1 MLRGS
6 CLCGAVTWAVE
17 GELKLAHACHCNM
30 CQKFHGTAY
39 GAYASVSE
47 DGFRWTSATDLI
59 QKYRSSETGTRT
71 FCSRCGSTVPTH
83 YEQMKSF
90 GVALGSLEGSGFDPG
105 PLPHIFADSNPV
117 WHEITDAAPRFATWP
132 PGFDYPVLPTPDR
145 RSKSPDRIAGS
156 CLCGEIAYEATPP
169 LAGMRHCHCSRCRK
183 GRSAPHASN
192 AFCNL
197 VSFRFTHGE
206 SGLRSWK
213 VPEAQFFTQAFCGT
227 CGSPMPR
234 VSPERDLVVIP
245 GGSFDDDP
253 RVRPSE
259 HIFVGSK
266 ASWFQIT
273 DTARQHVE
281 RS

>member
-1 MLRGS
+1 
-6 CLCGAVTWAVE
+6 
-17 GELKLAHACHCNM
+17 
-30 CQKFHGTAY
+30 
-39 GAYASVSE
+39 
-47 DGFRWTSATDLI
+47 
-59 QKYRSSETGTRT
+59 
-71 FCSRCGSTVPTH
+71 
-83 YEQMKSF
+83 
-90 GVALGSLEGSGFDPG
+90 
-105 PLPHIFADSNPV
+105 
-117 WHEITDAAPRFATWP
+117 
-132 PGFDYPVLPTPDR
+132 
-145 RSKSPDRIAGS
+145 
-156 CLCGEIAYEATPP
+156 
-169 LAGMRHCHCSRCRK
+169 MRHCHCSRCRK
-183 GRSAPHASN
+183 ARGAPHASN
-192 AFCNL
+192 AFTSL
-197 VSFRFTHGE
+197 ASFRFTRGE

-213 VPEAQFFTQAFCGT
+213 VPEAQFFTQAFCGS